1 MAKETF
7 ELNPLQADEPTGL
20 VDNSAMMTSPE
31 TADPSEPPKPVGSA
45 PDSPIADLK
54 SADPQL
60 IALLDRLA
68 ARDANAL
75 KPLYDQCSG
84 KLYGLALRV
93 VGQHDWAEDV
103 LQEAFLTIWR
113 SAENYRATLSPPMAW
128 MGLIVRSRAL
138 DFLRRRTAERTHVT
152 QELDEHLAD
161 SLAAD
166 LPTPLDTALASE
178 QAWALH
184 QCLNKMD
191 NKQRE
196 VVSLAYLRDLSHGE
210 LAAQLKLPLGTVKT
224 WIRRGLDQLRLCMAQ
239 FA

>member
-1 MAKETF
+1 MA
-7 ELNPLQADEPTGL
+7 
-20 VDNSAMMTSPE
+20 DNSAMIQPTDD
-31 TADPSEPPKPVGSA
+31 TPSGEPVSA
-45 PDSPIADLK
+45 SNRAAELR
-54 SADPQL
+54 SADPVL

-68 ARDANAL
+68 ARDASAL
-75 KPLYDQCSG
+75 KALYDQCSG

-113 SAENYRATLSPPMAW
+113 SAETYRAALSPPMAW

-138 DFLRRRTAERTHVT
+138 DFLRRRNAERTHLT
-152 QELDEHLAD
+152 QELDDHLAD
-161 SLAAD
+161 CLAAD

-178 QAWALH
+178 QAWALQ
-184 QCLNKMD
+184 QCMNKMD

-224 WIRRGLDQLRLCMAQ
+224 WIRRGLEQLRLCMAQ